1 MNDCNPEGSEE
12 NRMAIYYY
20 LSVAEAGFIQLQ
32 NGTNACIGEI
42 PY

>member
-1 MNDCNPEGSEE
+1 MNGCKHKDSEE

-20 LSVAEAGFIQLQ
+20 PSEAAGFAQLQ
-32 NGTNACIGEI
+32 NGINACIGEI